1 MPAFFFLSG
10 LLAWSSVNKDK
21 KRFFFNISKHIA
33 YPYFLWGTVQMLIMN
48 VFSNYLNN
56 PTPFNPLEFFSLIS
70 GSPAQFWFLKILYLI
85 HVTYLLIIKY
95 SNAYSFLLISI
106 ALPSIAILPV
116 PANVSQFATSVVFYG
131 LGVLLAKEGISLPAQ
146 GRFQLILIGL
156 FGALWLFLTGV
167 VQKLDIPSFRE
178 QALSGFLPAAIT
190 GSFFVFTLSRLKYIE
205 SNKLLLYLGKRTLAI
220 FCLHVL
226 FVAGTRIILAK
237 FFGVTA
243 AGVILPAAIF
253 AGLAGPLAITAIA
266 ERFRLRPMLGLG

>member
-1 MPAFFFLSG
+1 SPLSRG
-10 LLAWSSVNKDK
+10 PYSTP
-21 KRFFFNISKHIA
+21 IHI
-33 YPYFLWGTVQMLIMN
+33 
-48 VFSNYLNN
+48 
-56 PTPFNPLEFFSLIS
+56 
-70 GSPAQFWFLKILYLI
+70 
-85 HVTYLLIIKY
+85 
-95 SNAYSFLLISI
+95 
-106 ALPSIAILPV
+106 
-116 PANVSQFATSVVFYG
+116 
-131 LGVLLAKEGISLPAQ
+131 
-146 GRFQLILIGL
+146 
-156 FGALWLFLTGV
+156 LTGV